1 MKMNF
6 IFPPGKKNRKKKKS
20 KKIGTK
26 NKGIAK
32 QTERGRIIVKI
43 TLFVVLSSWDMFD
56 MKIILIS
63 IFCFVF
69 YSNKLRQQ
77 TNESEKQR
85 SSFISP
91 AASALMDHDITTNLN
106 RPTRLSWK
114 SLHFVMAEFFFSFF
128 GFYSS
133 RDYYILSL
141 ETANPSLE
149 YNSIRKKKKITLGK
163 FQKNKKETD
172 ADAG

>member
-1 MKMNF
+1 MGHVWHENNPHF
-6 IFPPGKKNRKKKKS
+6 YF
-20 KKIGTK
+20 
-26 NKGIAK
+26 
-32 QTERGRIIVKI
+32 
-43 TLFVVLSSWDMFD
+43 L
-56 MKIILIS
+56 
-63 IFCFVF
+63 FCFF
-69 YSNKLRQQ
+69 YSNKLRQQQ

-114 SLHFVMAEFFFSFF
+114 SLHFVMADCFFPLFF
-128 GFYSS
+128 LWFFYSS

-141 ETANPSLE
+141 ETANPTLE
-149 YNSIRKKKKITLGK
+149 YNSIRKKKKITPGK

-172 ADAG
+172 AGWLDDGGWWWTLIEPCGQRP